1 VVPRSLARGFARLAT
16 LALVP
21 LAPALAGAQGAERL
35 LEGRVV
41 LPGAA
46 GAAGAVRPVRDAWV
60 VLHRVASDT
69 AGPLDS
75 MRTRADGG
83 YRFRYR
89 PTGDT
94 AAIYFVSTNRGGIAY
109 FTPPA
114 REAVVR
120 GDAGELL
127 VYDTTSAP
135 IPITIRGRHVIVT
148 APDTGDTRAVIEVYE
163 VSNDT
168 TLTRVARGAQGITF
182 DAPLPPGATRLA
194 SGDGD
199 VSPDAIRMNAGRAEV
214 AAPLAPG
221 VKRVSFYYDLP
232 TDRSTIDLLVESAV
246 PVLEVLIEDPNGSVE
261 GAGLVAVDPVTVEG
275 RPFRRYL
282 AQDVAAAQT
291 FRITAPTSGPGNNL
305 RLMLIVTAI
314 GTAMLFGLG
323 AAFLRRGPSAFVRQ
337 RAVDPESLA
346 LEIAALDARF
356 DAIASPSE
364 QQRAEHYLARAHLK
378 GRLSD
383 ALAKR
388 DGLA

>member
-1 VVPRSLARGFARLAT
+1 VVRRSFGRAAARFGSRAAFLLLPVT
-16 LALVP
+16 VL
-21 LAPALAGAQGAERL
+21 AQGAQRII
-35 LEGRVV
+35 EGRVV
-41 LPGAA
+41 LPATRGTP
-46 GAAGAVRPVRDAWV
+46 RPVNDAWV
-60 VLHRVASDT
+60 VLHRVASDG

-109 FTPPA
+109 FTTPS

-120 GDAGELL
+120 GEAGELL
-127 VYDTTSAP
+127 VFDTTSAP

-148 APDTGDTRAVIEVYE
+148 APDTGDLRAIIEVYE

-168 TLTRVARGAQGITF
+168 TVTRVARGAEGITF

-194 SGDGD
+194 GGDGD
-199 VSPDAIRMNAGRAEV
+199 VSPDAIQMNAGRAEV

-221 VKRVSFYYDLP
+221 TKRISFYYDLP
-232 TDRSTIDLLVESAV
+232 SDRSPIELLVESAV
-246 PVLEVLIEDPNGSVE
+246 PVLEVLIEDSNGSAE

-291 FRITAPTSGPGNNL
+291 FRVTAPSSGSAGTL

-314 GTAMLFGLG
+314 GAAMLFGLG
-323 AAFLRRGPSAFVRQ
+323 AAFLRRGPSAFARS
-337 RAVDPESLA
+337 RANDPESMA

-356 DAIASPSE
+356 EAIASPSE
-364 QQRAEHYLARAHLK
+364 QQRAEHYLARARLK
-378 GRLSD
+378 GRLAD